1 MRSGPSG
8 PRVRQ
13 HCRLRGLSGARE
25 AVPGSNVGETA
36 ERGIPARGFA
46 LAFEHRV
53 ESDTT
58 GKNKNRSLVNR
69 YTMTLKTIE
78 TTFDIINILIE
89 LDGARVTEL
98 AERMDRPTSTIHDYL
113 KALNEGGYVVKEGQT
128 YRVSSRFLYFG
139 QRARNQREI
148 YDAAREQVENL
159 AAETGEYAS
168 LMVEEQGYGILLYTL
183 QGEKAVD
190 IDTPDG
196 VRTKLHATAM
206 GKCILANLPEE
217 RVRAILEEHGLDE
230 RTPHTVT
237 DEAEL
242 FEHLEEIREQGY
254 AIDEEEQFEGM
265 EGIAAPIMGMSGNVR
280 GAVGVYGPIGRTG
293 DPSEQERIREAVS
306 EAVNVIEV
314 SLKYPSDY
322 P

>member
-1 MRSGPSG
+1 
-8 PRVRQ
+8 
-13 HCRLRGLSGARE
+13 
-25 AVPGSNVGETA
+25 
-36 ERGIPARGFA
+36 
-46 LAFEHRV
+46 
-53 ESDTT
+53 
-58 GKNKNRSLVNR
+58 
-69 YTMTLKTIE
+69 MTLKTIE
-78 TTFDIINILIE
+78 TTFDIINVLIE

-139 QRARNQREI
+139 QRARNQRKI
-148 YDAAREQVENL
+148 FDAARGQIESL

-168 LMVEEQGYGILLYTL
+168 LTVEEQGYGILLYTV

-206 GKCILANLPEE
+206 GKCVLANLSQE
-217 RVRAILEEHGLDE
+217 RVEAIIEDHGLDE
-230 RTPHTVT
+230 RTPHTTT
-237 DEAEL
+237 DREALLAEL
-242 FEHLEEIREQGY
+242 KEVREQGY

-265 EGIAAPIMGMSGNVR
+265 QGVGAPITGMSGTLR

-293 DPSEQERIREAVS
+293 NPNAKERIREAVS